1 MKPFTYEELDS
12 PKPVLDPR
20 SMQQV
25 RCSFVVTPDTLRVRS
40 TGTQEPREYDVIL
53 AGVLNPQP
61 ADPQKPT
68 RKEVGRWQY
77 GLSLLQD
84 RLCGLNDSDTFYRD
98 LWLRIVVE
106 QRPTGRD
113 NEMTPCVGILYA
125 KDDKGRWFNVNERM
139 RLHGFARKKG
149 AL

>member
-1 MKPFTYEELDS
+1 MKPFTYEELDN

-20 SMQQV
+20 SMRAV
-25 RCSFVVTPDTLRVRS
+25 RCAFVIAPDTMRVRS
-40 TGTQEPREYDVIL
+40 IGMQQEYDVIL

-84 RLCGLNDSDTFYRD
+84 RLCGLNDSDILYRD
-98 LWLRIVVE
+98 LSIRVVVE
-106 QRPTGRD
+106 ERPTGRD

-125 KDDKGRWFNVNERM
+125 KDRKGHWFNINARM
-139 RLHGFARKKG
+139 REEGFARKKG
-149 AL
+149 VL